1 MLKCFCFFSLL
12 LLCNGCVEE
21 PKRIGPEETTY
32 GTFKDI
38 DLDEISKRIAFL
50 DMTVV
55 APGAGITEEH
65 IRTMQILKEKYGVNI
80 PLPAIAN
87 KSANYCAD
95 SVENR
100 LKFIDEAIKSTHPII
115 WAMRGGFGT
124 NMLMAEMDK
133 WPVPK
138 EKKVIVGFSDTT
150 SLQLF
155 VTQKWG
161 WNAIH
166 APVLIHLSDT
176 VFSRDKFATLLDIL
190 EGKISEYNIDEVYP
204 INELARK
211 QKSVEGRLTG
221 GNLTLIQSSI
231 GTCWEVQ
238 TKGKI
243 LFVED
248 NNMRPWWIYRSM
260 YHLKESGRLD
270 GVKAII
276 FGRFVKTGTT
286 QREVGK
292 VLVEFANS
300 IDVPVYVTDQFG
312 HGNHNMPLIY
322 NAKATLHDMK
332 MTISVDEKL
341 QKALAETY
349 QKQKERL
356 EEEQKKQIQLTKD
369 QEKETQGEDVND
381 TNLP

>member
-1 MLKCFCFFSLL
+1 MFKHVCGLALF
-12 LLCNGCVEE
+12 LLCIGCVEE
-21 PKRIGPEETTY
+21 PRRGPEETSY
-32 GTFKDI
+32 GTFKDE
-38 DLDEISKRIAFL
+38 DLDEISKRIAAL

-65 IRTMQILKEKYGVNI
+65 IRTMLILREKYGVNI

-87 KSANYCAD
+87 KSANYCSD

-100 LKFIDEAIKSTHPII
+100 LKFIEEAIKSPHPII

-124 NMLMAEMDK
+124 NMLLSEMNK
-133 WPVPK
+133 WPIPK
-138 EKKVIVGFSDTT
+138 EKKIFVGFSDTT

-161 WNAIH
+161 WTSIH

-176 VFSRDKFATLLDIL
+176 AFSRDKFETLLNIL
-190 EGKISEYNIDEVYP
+190 EGKVKEYDIEQVYP
-204 INELARK
+204 INAPARK
-211 QKSVEGRLTG
+211 QKRVEGRLTG
-221 GNLTLIQSSI
+221 GNLTLVQASI

-243 LFVED
+243 LFIED
-248 NNMRPWWIYRSM
+248 NNMKPWWIYRSM

-286 QREVGK
+286 QKEVGD
-292 VLVEFANS
+292 VFVEFANS
-300 IDVPVYVTDQFG
+300 MDVPVYVTDQFG

-322 NAKATLHDMK
+322 DAKAVLHDSK
-332 MTISVDEKL
+332 MTISVDSDL
-341 QKALAETY
+341 LRAQDSG
-349 QKQKERL
+349 KQVKKEDGS
-356 EEEQKKQIQLTKD
+356 KNNK
-369 QEKETQGEDVND
+369 
-381 TNLP
+381 